1 MNNSPIKSI
10 KLLGFPWQT
19 QDPFLFCVH
28 HQDFYPKG
36 NEEMGPAASLK
47 GRAIGQDFAP
57 NKEGWR
63 MYHGENV
70 PGFPAHPHRGF
81 ETVTVVTKGLV
92 DHSDS
97 LGAAGRF
104 GNGDV
109 QWMTA
114 GKGVQHCEMFP
125 LLHQDKENHL
135 ELFQIWLNLPKANK
149 LTEPHFAMLWGD
161 TISTYERQDVGG
173 KATHVKVIAGNIE
186 NTNAPSPA
194 PNSWA
199 ADATHEVAIWTIKME
214 AGAQWKLP
222 TASRSMNRSLYF
234 YEGNSIQ
241 IAGQIF
247 STHQAIEL
255 HADQEVLLQNG
266 DTESFL
272 LLLQGK
278 PIGEP
283 VVQYG
288 PFVMNTQAE
297 IQQAMSE
304 YQRTQFGGW
313 PWPSYEHV
321 HPREKGRFAKY
332 PDGVEEVRS

>member
-1 MNNSPIKSI
+1 MNSSSIKSV
-10 KLLGFPWQT
+10 KPLGFPWQT

-36 NEEMGPAASLK
+36 NEVMGPAASLK

-81 ETVTVVTKGLV
+81 ETVTIVTNGLV

-104 GNGDV
+104 GFGDV

-125 LLHQDKENHL
+125 LLHKDKENPL
-135 ELFQIWLNLPKANK
+135 ELFQIWLNLPKAKK
-149 LTEPHFAMLWGD
+149 LTEPHFAMLWAD
-161 TISTYERQDVGG
+161 TIPTFTHKDALG
-173 KATHVKVIAGNIE
+173 KATHVKVIAGKIE
-186 NTNAPSPA
+186 NTNAPAPA

-199 ADATHEVAIWTIKME
+199 ADTSHEVAIWTIKIE

-222 TASRSMNRSLYF
+222 IASAYVNRSLYF
-234 YEGNSIQ
+234 YSGDSIQ
-241 IAGQIF
+241 IAGQNF
-247 STHQAIEL
+247 SAHQAIEL
-255 HADQEVLLQNG
+255 HAHEEVVLQNG
-266 DTESFL
+266 NSESHL

-283 VVQYG
+283 VAQHG
-288 PFVMNTQAE
+288 PFVMNTPAE
-297 IQQAMSE
+297 IQQAMRE
-304 YQRTQFGGW
+304 YQQTEFGGW

-321 HPREKGRFAKY
+321 HPREKGRFARY
-332 PDGVEEVRS
+332 PDGVEEVKS